1 MLTLVLSVQAES
13 GRAVPL
19 FSVLR
24 PVTEDEGLDS
34 LLVSFPQI
42 LLRAI
47 TAFLRN
53 KILLLIETRV
63 QKWFVFVYLV

>member
-1 MLTLVLSVQAES
+1 M
-13 GRAVPL
+13 PL